1 MIEGLV
7 NGAPGAPYLI
17 KGTIMDDLTLDE
29 ALEDLSA
36 AEEFLEY
43 FGIEYDARTVQV
55 NRLHILQRF
64 HDYMAQAGE
73 LPADEAARRAVYA
86 RLLQQAYED
95 FVKSDALTEKVFKVF
110 HMHEPQTTF
119 VPLTEI
125 TLNKAGA
132 VSPTPAAGGCGCGSS
147 GGGSCSSSMG

>member
-1 MIEGLV
+1 
-7 NGAPGAPYLI
+7 
-17 KGTIMDDLTLDE
+17 MDDLTLDE

-64 HDYMAQAGE
+64 HNYIGQAGE
-73 LPADEAARRAVYA
+73 LPADEAPRRAVYA
-86 RLLQQAYED
+86 RLLQQAYSD
-95 FVKSDALTEKVFKVF
+95 FVTSDALTEKVFKVF

-119 VPLTEI
+119 VPLTAI

-132 VSPTPAAGGCGCGSS
+132 AAAPAPAAGGCGCSSS
-147 GGGSCSSSMG
+147 GGGSCGSSTVAMG